1 MAKLS
6 RAFAWAVVFVAA
18 LAASTSRVGAAE
30 VTIMA
35 ANAMKPALQELFA
48 GFEQAS
54 GHKVVAVWGG
64 TEGIAKRIGEGE
76 RSDVVIIA
84 AANIDKLIAAGQ
96 LAAGSRADIARS
108 GIGIAVR
115 DGLPRPDVS
124 SPEAV
129 RQAVLAAKSV
139 AYSSGPSGTH
149 VAEMFRRLG
158 IAEAIKDRI
167 VQPPSGTQIGELLA
181 QAKADLGFQ
190 QISELLHVQGIAYL
204 GPLPAELQQTT
215 VYAAGLHGKAAAP
228 DTAQALIRHLT
239 NADAAP
245 AIRRIGMEPG

>member
-1 MAKLS
+1 MAELK
-6 RAFAWAVVFVAA
+6 AFAWAVVFVAT
-18 LAASTSRVGAAE
+18 LVASTSRVGAAE

-35 ANAMKPALQELFA
+35 ANAMKPALQELVA
-48 GFEQAS
+48 SFERAS
-54 GHKVVAVWGG
+54 GHKVVALWGG
-64 TEGIAKRIGEGE
+64 TDGIAKRIGEGE
-76 RSDVVIIA
+76 PSDVVIIA

-96 LAAGSRADIARS
+96 LASRADIARS

-167 VQPPSGTQIGELLA
+167 VQPPSGAQIGELLA

-190 QISELLHVQGIAYL
+190 QISELLHVPGIAYL

-228 DTAQALIRHLT
+228 DAAQALIRHLT
-239 NADAAP
+239 SADAAP